1 MPRWEVVYSTGHFP
15 SHILI
20 NSREG
25 SMQSIHLLDTHK
37 IGSLAKSSPSVV
49 VDKKVADKTYLH
61 RYFVLSI
68 KS

>member
-1 MPRWEVVYSTGHFP
+1 MPRWEVVFSIGHFA

-20 NSREG
+20 NSCEG
-25 SMQSIHLLDTHK
+25 SMQNIHLLETHK
-37 IGSLAKSSPSVV
+37 IDSLAYVL
-49 VDKKVADKTYLH
+49 VDKKVADETYLH